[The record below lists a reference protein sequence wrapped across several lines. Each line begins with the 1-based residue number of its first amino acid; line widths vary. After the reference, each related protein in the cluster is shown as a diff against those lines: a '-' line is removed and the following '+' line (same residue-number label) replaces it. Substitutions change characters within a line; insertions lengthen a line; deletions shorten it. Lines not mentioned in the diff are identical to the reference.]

1 MDKKQEAESEYSVH
15 YRNVKHPRLE
25 FKTGSLLLVLPKS
38 YKSEEQILEKYR
50 NWIQRKQSVID
61 RALQDAE
68 TRSLNKNRTDN
79 ELRKLVQK
87 LTQNYQKEL
96 ETRIDKTYFRRMKT
110 KWASLSHDNNLT
122 VNTLVK
128 YMPENLIEYVIF
140 HELVHSKHGRKHNEE
155 FWKATSKKFKD
166 CKEREN
172 QLLIYWFLIQK
183 REKEQKPPG
192 RSARQAT
199 LKQS

>member
-1 MDKKQEAESEYSVH
+1 MDKKQEAESEYSVD

-38 YKSEEQILEKYR
+38 YKSEKQVLEKYR

-68 TRSLNKNRTDN
+68 NRSLNKNRTDS

-87 LTQNYQKEL
+87 LTQSYEKEL
-96 ETRIDKTYFRRMKT
+96 VTRIDTIYFRRMKT
-110 KWASLSHDNNLT
+110 KWASLSQDNNLT

-166 CKEREN
+166 WTEREN
-172 QLLIYWFLIQK
+172 ELLIYWFLTQK
-183 REKEQKPPG
+183 REKEQKPLE
-192 RSARQAT
+192 RTR
-199 LKQS
+199 

>member
-1 MDKKQEAESEYSVH
+1 MDKNQPYTVA

-68 TRSLNKNRTDN
+68 TRSLNKNRTDS
-79 ELRKLVQK
+79 ELRKLAQK

-96 ETRIDKTYFRRMKT
+96 ETRIGKTYFRRMKT
-110 KWASLSHDNNLT
+110 KWASLSHNSNLT

-172 QLLIYWFLIQK
+172 ELLIYWFLIQK
-183 REKEQKPPG
+183 REKEQKSRE
-192 RSARQAT
+192 RSR
-199 LKQS
+199 

>member
-1 MDKKQEAESEYSVH
+1 MDKKQEAETEYCVD

-38 YKSEEQILEKYR
+38 YKSEKQVLEKYR

-172 QLLIYWFLIQK
+172 ELLIYWFLTQK
-183 REKEQKPPG
+183 REKEQKS
-192 RSARQAT
+192 R
-199 LKQS
+199 

>member
-1 MDKKQEAESEYSVH
+1 MDKKQEAESEYSVD

-38 YKSEEQILEKYR
+38 YKSEKQVLEKYR

-155 FWKATSKKFKD
+155 FWKATSRKFKD

-172 QLLIYWFLIQK
+172 ELLIYWFLIQK
-183 REKEQKPPG
+183 REKSKNPQRG
-192 RSARQAT
+192 FVNDGFQHR
-199 LKQS
+199 